1 MAAVQI
7 REGRKVFRRHPHH
20 PRRGHRHGGR
30 AVHRAGRTVR
40 LRQVHPAAHDR
51 GAGGNHQGRNADRR
65 ARRQQH
71 DAQGTRHRDG
81 VPELRAVSA
90 HDGAREHD
98 VQPDAGAPAQGG
110 RRRAGAQGRRH
121 PGPER
126 PARPLSAPA
135 FGRPAPARG
144 HGPLHRA
151 RSPGVPVRR
160 AAVQPR
166 RQAAG
171 ADAHRDQGTAP
182 APEDD
187 FGLCHARP
195 DRGHDHGRQDR
206 GDARRHRRADRL
218 AAGGVRPPG
227 QPVRGRL
234 HRLARDELPAGRAQ
248 ALAAAMRGSS
258 SPTASRCPCPPAPA
272 ARTGSR

>member
-7 REGRKVFRRHPHH
+7 RGVEKYFGATHIIRGVDIDMEDGQFTVLVGPSGCGKSTLLRMIAGLEEISKRR
-20 PRRGHRHGGR
+20 
-30 AVHRAGRTVR
+30 
-40 LRQVHPAAHDR
+40 D
-51 GAGGNHQGRNADRR
+51 ADRR
-65 ARRQQH
+65 PRRQRH

-90 HDGAREHD
+90 HDGARQHGL
-98 VQPDAGAPAQGG
+98 QPDAGAPAQGAG
-110 RRRAGAQGRRH
+110 RRARAQGRRH
-121 PGPER
+121 PGAER
-126 PARPLSAPA
+126 SARPLPAPA
-135 FGRPAPARG
+135 FGRPAPAGR

-151 RSPGVPVRR
+151 RSAGLPVRR

-166 RQAAG
+166 CQAAG

-182 APEDD
+182 APEDHI
-187 FGLCHARP
+187 GLCHARP

-234 HRLARDELPAGRAQ
+234 HRLARDELPARRAQ
-248 ALAAAMRGSS
+248 AFAAKARGSS
-258 SPTASRCPCPPAPA
+258 LPMACGCRCPPRRR
-272 ARTGSR
+272 ARTGSK